1 MNNFKNLMRK
11 IGKTSKFIDYPLL
24 IAYVILCLI
33 GLVMVYSASM
43 VAATKGTLTGGVE
56 VAGTYFYDR
65 QLLYVILSFAIV
77 FVIAFLLNGKILKNP
92 QVQVGIMGTIILL
105 LLLTLIIG
113 KNING
118 SKSWINLG
126 FMNLQASELLKIAI
140 IMYIPFIIDR
150 KMPRVKKRF
159 YFNICTCGI
168 SFILFSACLFTAR
181 CWANIIDYYYIWFD
195 IVIFRF
201 RL

>member
-1 MNNFKNLMRK
+1 MYLSLHFAKRQNL
-11 IGKTSKFIDYPLL
+11 
-24 IAYVILCLI
+24 
-33 GLVMVYSASM
+33 
-43 VAATKGTLTGGVE
+43 E
-56 VAGTYFYDR
+56 
-65 QLLYVILSFAIV
+65 
-77 FVIAFLLNGKILKNP
+77 NP

-150 KMPRVKKRF
+150 K
-159 YFNICTCGI
+159 
-168 SFILFSACLFTAR
+168 CLE
-181 CWANIIDYYYIWFD
+181 
-195 IVIFRF
+195 
-201 RL
+201 

>member
-150 KMPRVKKRF
+150 KMPRVKKDF
-159 YFNICTCGI
+159 TLIFAPVGLV
-168 SFILFSACLFTAR
+168 LFCLALVFLQR
-181 CWANIIDYYYIWFD
+181 D
-195 IVIFRF
+195 V
-201 RL
+201 

>member
-1 MNNFKNLMRK
+1 MINFMNNFKNLMRK

-77 FVIAFLLNGKILKNP
+77 FVIAF
-92 QVQVGIMGTIILL
+92 
-105 LLLTLIIG
+105 
-113 KNING
+113 
-118 SKSWINLG
+118 
-126 FMNLQASELLKIAI
+126 
-140 IMYIPFIIDR
+140 
-150 KMPRVKKRF
+150 
-159 YFNICTCGI
+159 C
-168 SFILFSACLFTAR
+168 
-181 CWANIIDYYYIWFD
+181 
-195 IVIFRF
+195 
-201 RL
+201 